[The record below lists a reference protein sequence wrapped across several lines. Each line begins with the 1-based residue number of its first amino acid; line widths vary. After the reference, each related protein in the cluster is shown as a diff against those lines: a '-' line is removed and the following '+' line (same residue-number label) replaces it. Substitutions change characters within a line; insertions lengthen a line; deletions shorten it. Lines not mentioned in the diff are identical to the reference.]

1 MKIYLDIGNS
11 NIKLFVNNKLFLY
24 KVTIN
29 KFTEL
34 IEKYKSYDWIIII
47 TNRHKRKFLD
57 LLNRNH
63 INFKNIVSL
72 DLNNVLINKDISI
85 NEIGVDILLASK
97 YLNNKNGVIIIN
109 GTALISIYVNNSR
122 IESVSIQAGI
132 TKQNNFLNSLL
143 FLKNNYKFS
152 SNFGTNTKKAIELGN
167 FFNVSGIINYYC
179 EKYNIQYFVLTGN
192 GFSQSDVNNFLSKK
206 YNIEYVEN
214 LVLKMLIK
222 SF

>member
-11 NIKLFVNNKLFLY
+11 NIKLFVNNELFLY

-72 DLNNVLINKDISI
+72 DLNNVLINKDINI

-152 SNFGTNTKKAIELGN
+152 SKFGTNTKKAIELGN

-179 EKYNIQYFVLTGN
+179 EKYNIQNFVLTGN

>member
-29 KFTEL
+29 RFIEL
-34 IEKYKSYDWIIII
+34 IEKYKYYDWIIII
-47 TNRHKRKFLD
+47 TNKHKKKFLD

-72 DLNNVLINKDISI
+72 DLNNVLINKDINI

-109 GTALISIYVNNSR
+109 GTALISIYINNSR

-132 TKQNNFLNSLL
+132 AKQNNFLNSLL

-152 SNFGTNTKKAIELGN
+152 SKLATNTKQAIELGN
-167 FFNVSGIINYYC
+167 FFNVSGIINYYS
-179 EKYNIQYFVLTGN
+179 EKYDIQYFVLTGN
-192 GFSQSDVNNFLSKK
+192 GFSQSDVDNFLSKK

>member
-29 KFTEL
+29 RFIEL

-47 TNRHKRKFLD
+47 TNRHKGKFLD

-72 DLNNVLINKDISI
+72 DLNNVLINKDINI

-109 GTALISIYVNNSR
+109 GTALISIYINNSR

-132 TKQNNFLNSLL
+132 AKQNNFLNSLL

-152 SNFGTNTKKAIELGN
+152 SKLATNTKQAIELGN
-167 FFNVSGIINYYC
+167 FFNVSGIINYYW

-192 GFSQSDVNNFLSKK
+192 GFSQSDVDNFLSKK

-214 LVLKMLIK
+214 LVLTMLIK

>member
-72 DLNNVLINKDISI
+72 DLNNVLINKDINI

-152 SNFGTNTKKAIELGN
+152 SKFGTNTKKAIELGN

-179 EKYNIQYFVLTGN
+179 EKYNIQNFVLTGN

>member
-29 KFTEL
+29 RFIEL

-47 TNRHKRKFLD
+47 TNKHKKKFLD

-72 DLNNVLINKDISI
+72 DLNNVLINKDINI

-109 GTALISIYVNNSR
+109 GTALISIYINNSR

-132 TKQNNFLNSLL
+132 AKQNNFLNSLL

-152 SNFGTNTKKAIELGN
+152 SKLATNTKQAIELGN

-192 GFSQSDVNNFLSKK
+192 GFSQSDVDNFLSKK
-206 YNIEYVEN
+206 YNIEYVDN

>member
-29 KFTEL
+29 RFIKL

-47 TNRHKRKFLD
+47 TNRHKGKFLD

-72 DLNNVLINKDISI
+72 DLNNVLINKDINI

-109 GTALISIYVNNSR
+109 GTALISIYINNSR

-132 TKQNNFLNSLL
+132 AKQNNFLNSLL

-152 SNFGTNTKKAIELGN
+152 SKLATNTKQAIELGN

-192 GFSQSDVNNFLSKK
+192 GFSQSDVDNFLSKK
-206 YNIEYVEN
+206 YNIEYVDN

>member
-29 KFTEL
+29 RFIEL

-72 DLNNVLINKDISI
+72 DLNNVLINKDINI

-152 SNFGTNTKKAIELGN
+152 SKFGTNTKKAIELGN

>member
-29 KFTEL
+29 RFIEL

-47 TNRHKRKFLD
+47 TNKHKKKFLD

-72 DLNNVLINKDISI
+72 DLNNVLINKDINI

-109 GTALISIYVNNSR
+109 GTALISIYINNSR

-132 TKQNNFLNSLL
+132 AKQNNFLNSLL

-152 SNFGTNTKKAIELGN
+152 SKLATNTKQAIELGN

-192 GFSQSDVNNFLSKK
+192 GFSQSDVDNFLSKK

>member
-29 KFTEL
+29 IFIEL

-72 DLNNVLINKDISI
+72 DLNNVLINKDINI

-152 SNFGTNTKKAIELGN
+152 SKFGTNTKKAIELGN
-167 FFNVSGIINYYC
+167 FLNVSGIINYYC

-192 GFSQSDVNNFLSKK
+192 GFSQSDVDNFLSKK